1 MKQILTYISPN
12 REFDDENKMAVKI
25 QIDNSINI
33 GWKHEDILLVTNF
46 DYEYNGVK
54 SLVVGDENHC
64 EYFTPTTKLYVID
77 ALFKKGIIEKG
88 LYWYHDFDCF
98 ELNKI
103 IESEIRDEIGEC
115 NLGASNYGQKIRL
128 CSASMFF
135 DEKAGDIFDWMKK
148 ECDRTKVNEETALM
162 RMAYNK
168 ENKLS
173 LRFKMINTTYAFH
186 KFNIVKTYKTTIK
199 PIRVAHFHLTPDK
212 YDFYVNGNNKLNM
225 VLIPKELIY
234 IFNKNGFQ
242 E

>member
-103 IESEIRDEIGEC
+103 IESEVREEMGEC
-115 NLGASNYGQKIRL
+115 NLGASNYCQRIRL

-135 DEKAGDIFDWMKK
+135 DEKAEDMFDWMKADGYNRKK
-148 ECDRTKVNEETALM
+148 EEEMVLM
-162 RMAYNK
+162 KMAYDA
-168 ENKLS
+168 ENPLS
-173 LRFKMINTTYAFH
+173 KRFKMVNTTYAFH

-199 PIRVAHFHLTPDK
+199 PIRAAHFHLTPDK
-212 YDFYVNGNNKLNM
+212 YDFYVRGNNKLNK
-225 VLIPKELIY
+225 VLIPERLITIFEKHGFKE
-234 IFNKNGFQ
+234 
-242 E
+242 